1 MLKNVGKKGSYEQLE
16 DERDKRKGGGVGVFE
31 IDGDVNLDLDIPED
45 KGNVCYWAYFSLG
58 TGVLFPWNA
67 FITAVDYFQDLYPKQ
82 HVDRVFGVTYMFP
95 NLLVL
100 GVLLLHPLGLS
111 TSHRIYVGFFLYLF
125 CLFSVPLIDAVL
137 IGDTGSEGTW
147 TFTVAAVALA
157 GVADGIAQGSVF
169 GSVTMLPSSYT
180 QAVVSGTSVSG
191 LVISVLRVLT
201 KALISQD
208 EKGLRTSTFIY
219 FGAAGA
225 FCLFC
230 IAIQCILP
238 KLPFYRHFN
247 DQHHL
252 KGSSSNEGGHGDF
265 AKGSHLSDA
274 ETNGGDLHIVES
286 TSSIGSLFVQTW
298 SMGLSLFFAY
308 AVTLSIF
315 PGFLAEDVES
325 EALGDWYPILLITFF
340 NLMDFLG
347 KTCPIL
353 DSFRFHNPVKLF
365 AISLLRCAFY
375 PLYLL
380 ATSGPALLKGE
391 PLGPIYVSIITGA
404 LGFSNGWLT
413 SNCLIEAPL
422 RVVAQD
428 AEKTEMLMVWF
439 LLLGLLVGALLGWIW
454 LL

>member
-219 FGAAGA
+219 FSAAGA
-225 FCLFC
+225 FCVFC
-230 IAIQCILP
+230 IGLQYGITNTD
-238 KLPFYRHFN
+238 FY
-247 DQHHL
+247 QYHL
-252 KGSSSNEGGHGDF
+252 KGSSSHGDVSTIS
-265 AKGSHLSDA
+265 KGS
-274 ETNGGDLHIVES
+274 E
-286 TSSIGSLFVQTW
+286 SSIGSLFVQTW

-308 AVTLSIF
+308 SVTLSIF